1 MLYKSCQWV
10 NRGIEFR
17 WNSLRLCC
25 YGYLQGRETEYQT
38 TIKRNYN
45 GELIDWQ
52 RIFDIKQKYKEMHK
66 KGRYLDAC
74 KNCIYLFEKDWDE
87 DDYINHFTFNH
98 WTKCNC
104 NCQYCYTNKDKKK
117 FNSYKEYSLYPI
129 IKDMFEKGAI
139 KKTEESCII
148 FGGGEPTILKEFDK
162 LIDLFLEKGCKN
174 IRINSSGIK
183 YSKSIEKGLKLGA
196 ISLVISTDA
205 GCRETYEKIKHV
217 KTYKKVWE
225 NIRKYAKAAG
235 DTNLLKVKFILYPPV
250 NDNYEEINKWF
261 DEVVKNGVKAVS
273 ISVEQNW
280 FNTNQPNFPQ
290 KIYNQISYME
300 KRSKELGL
308 DLEIYCEA
316 LAVLRDEKLCTLD

>member
-1 MLYKSCQWV
+1 MQYKSCQWV

-17 WNSLRLCC
+17 KDSLRLCC

-38 TIKRNYN
+38 TIKEDYH
-45 GELIDWQ
+45 GELLDWQ
-52 RIFDIKQKYKEMHK
+52 EIFNIKQKQKEMHK
-66 KGRYLDAC
+66 KGEYLDAC
-74 KNCIYLFEKDWDE
+74 KNCIYLYDKDWD
-87 DDYINHFTFNH
+87 DDNYINHFTFNH

-104 NCQYCYTNKDKKK
+104 DCSYCYSAKDKKS
-117 FNSYKEYSLYPI
+117 FNSYKEYPLYPI
-129 IKDMFEKGAI
+129 IKDMFKKGII
-139 KKTEESCII
+139 KHTDESCII

-162 LIDLFLEKGCKN
+162 LIDLFIEKGCKN

-183 YSKSIEKGLKLGA
+183 YSKSIEKGLKLGV

-205 GCRETYEKIKHV
+205 GTKETYEKIKRV
-217 KTYKKVWE
+217 RTYKKVWE

-235 DTNLLKVKFILYPPV
+235 DTNLLKVKYILYPPI

-261 DEVVKNGVKAVS
+261 DEVIKNEVKAVS
-273 ISVEQNW
+273 LSVEQDW
-280 FNTNQPNFPQ
+280 FNTHQPDFPQ
-290 KIYNQISYME
+290 EMYDKISYME

-316 LAVLRDEKLCTLD
+316 LAVLRDKH